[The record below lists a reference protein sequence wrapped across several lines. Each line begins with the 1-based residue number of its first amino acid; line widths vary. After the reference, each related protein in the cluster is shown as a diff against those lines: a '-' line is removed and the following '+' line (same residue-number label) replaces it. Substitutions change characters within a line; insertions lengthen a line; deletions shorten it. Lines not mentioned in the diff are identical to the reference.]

1 MEGAHPQSLAG
12 KFESEEDLKNWIIT
26 FYIDRMTYF
35 AMNMGEETVYGTK
48 ITPRLLKNTKR
59 RYLELLIRN
68 DNVINGEFFKFNK

>member
-1 MEGAHPQSLAG
+1 MEGAHPQSLARR
-12 KFESEEDLKNWIIT
+12 FETEEDLKNWVIN

-35 AMNMGEETVYGTK
+35 AMNMGERTMYGTK
-48 ITPRLLKNTKR
+48 ITPKLLKNTKR

>member
-1 MEGAHPQSLAG
+1 MEAFGN